1 VALRGGLVGGDLT
14 SLTVTF
20 AGAARGG
27 SALEIERS
35 RPSQSS
41 AAEQEPLR
49 EAGPPG
55 EDVAY
60 WEGLEHTD
68 EFRQLVAARMR
79 FVLPATVFF
88 LVYYFLL
95 PLLNGLAPEFMRT
108 DVAGHVN
115 IAYLFALS
123 QFFVAWVLAWF
134 YIRRAN
140 SLYDRLAATVRDR
153 AARGRRPAA

>member
-1 VALRGGLVGGDLT
+1 M
-14 SLTVTF
+14 
-20 AGAARGG
+20 
-27 SALEIERS
+27 EIDRPP
-35 RPSQSS
+35 PSQPS
-41 AAEQEPLR
+41 ARSEAGLR

-88 LVYYFLL
+88 LAYYFLL

-123 QFFVAWVLAWF
+123 QFFVAWV
-134 YIRRAN
+134 
-140 SLYDRLAATVRDR
+140 
-153 AARGRRPAA
+153 